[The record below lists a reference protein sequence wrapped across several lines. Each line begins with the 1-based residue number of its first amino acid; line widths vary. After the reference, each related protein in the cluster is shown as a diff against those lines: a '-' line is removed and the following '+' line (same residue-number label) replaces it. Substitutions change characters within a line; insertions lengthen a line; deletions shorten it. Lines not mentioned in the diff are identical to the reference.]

1 MALSKIESCIV
12 FPITYWIRYH
22 VSNYFKVA
30 VVRTTIWKKVSIYIC
45 RQLPWQ
51 SQNSKLKQCFVF
63 GNSSL
68 AFHIKVFPIFSLPL
82 GIFGSLRKSTSDL
95 RNTIVCSC
103 DSVSDDYS
111 LSFKCNFH
119 CPGIYYIM
127 ISRRYSMRLQFNF
140 WIFSATIKTQR
151 CLSPRLFWLK
161 SSRSKWWLAESRSQI
176 NMAKG

>member
-30 VVRTTIWKKVSIYIC
+30 VVRTTIWKKFSIYIC

-82 GIFGSLRKSTSDL
+82 GIFGTLRKSTSDL

-103 DSVSDDYS
+103 DSVRS
-111 LSFKCNFH
+111 LS
-119 CPGIYYIM
+119 
-127 ISRRYSMRLQFNF
+127 SV
-140 WIFSATIKTQR
+140 IFIVLVFIILWFRGVTR
-151 CLSPRLFWLK
+151 CDFSLIFEYLVPP
-161 SSRSKWWLAESRSQI
+161 
-176 NMAKG
+176 